1 MFRLLAG
8 PLLLAFTVSS
18 LWHTKPKKGAEHGIR
33 RRSIGCGSFSI
44 FDYAFIAP
52 CIRKEEKMD
61 LVIGILVV
69 IILVFGI
76 VWLMQRT

>member
-1 MFRLLAG
+1 MILSVLGRPFAI
-8 PLLLAFTVSS
+8 TIIIKQ
-18 LWHTKPKKGAEHGIR
+18 TEQKKGAQHGIR
-33 RRSIGCGSFSI
+33 HCSVGCSSFSVC
-44 FDYAFIAP
+44 DYAFITP
-52 CIRKEEKMD
+52 NIRKERKMD